1 MKSIVIFG
9 GAGFVGRHIIR
20 RLAKKGYKI
29 IVPYQRSTNEAKLR
43 LLGNL
48 GQIIPYK
55 YNNLE
60 DRVIVNILRNIDICI
75 NMKTTWSSKKIS
87 FNKSI
92 YKFNQ
97 QLLKI
102 LETNKKINQFIFFSG
117 LGIDNNNKSLR
128 IKAIYETEKYIFS
141 NFLNSIIIRPGIII
155 GKNDNFLSKLI
166 PIFKISFFIPIF
178 GKGSSKFQPVYIDDV
193 SLVIEKIILNELK
206 VNHVFELT
214 GSNIV
219 NYKDFYS
226 FLLKTMKKKRIFI
239 TIPMFLARI
248 LVYFAEKLFFS
259 PINSEQLLLFE
270 SDNLKQNID
279 KDFSYFSIYPQDIYI
294 IIKKILKK

>member
-1 MKSIVIFG
+1 M
-9 GAGFVGRHIIR
+9 
-20 RLAKKGYKI
+20 
-29 IVPYQRSTNEAKLR
+29 
-43 LLGNL
+43 
-48 GQIIPYK
+48 
-55 YNNLE
+55 
-60 DRVIVNILRNIDICI
+60 
-75 NMKTTWSSKKIS
+75 
-87 FNKSI
+87 
-92 YKFNQ
+92 
-97 QLLKI
+97 LKI

-117 LGIDNNNKSLR
+117 LGIENNNKSLR

-166 PIFKISFFIPIF
+166 PIFKMSFFIPIF

-206 VNHVFELT
+206 GNHVFELT

>member
-60 DRVIVNILRNIDICI
+60 DRLIVNILKNIDICI

-206 VNHVFELT
+206 GNHIFELT

-226 FLLKTMKKKRIFI
+226 FLIKTMKKKRIFI